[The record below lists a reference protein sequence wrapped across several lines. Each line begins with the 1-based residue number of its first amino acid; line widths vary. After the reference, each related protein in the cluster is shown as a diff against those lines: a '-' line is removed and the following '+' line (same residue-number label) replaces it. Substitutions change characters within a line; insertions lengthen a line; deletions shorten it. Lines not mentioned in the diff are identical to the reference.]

1 MVAATGSFYSAR
13 GMGSQA
19 LEGVAVDEERWAGK
33 TKFSICDSYHTCGR
47 RTLFFNKWF
56 GIEMVLCD
64 LYFKRFG
71 LTVGLL
77 FDTCVI
83 TVSYM
88 LCRCDFSA
96 LDFKSFYH

>member
-1 MVAATGSFYSAR
+1 MIVIIHVEDVR
-13 GMGSQA
+13 C
-19 LEGVAVDEERWAGK
+19 
-33 TKFSICDSYHTCGR
+33 FSINC
-47 RTLFFNKWF
+47 F
-56 GIEMVLCD
+56 GIEMVLFD

-71 LTVGLL
+71 LTMGLL

-88 LCRCDFSA
+88 LCRCDLSV